1 MISYRVQQF
10 GAPLQRHD
18 EPTPRPVGSEVL
30 LRVLAAGVCHT
41 DIHTWHGWYDL
52 GGGKRLTMGDR
63 GVGLPLTLGH
73 EIAGEVVALGPDA
86 QGVHIGQQVLAY
98 PWLGCGQCKV
108 CRRGQ
113 EQLCP
118 TPRFLGI
125 FRAGGYATHVR
136 VPDAHGL
143 VDIGSMP
150 PAQAA
155 PYACSGLTT
164 YSAIRKINP
173 LVLQDEPV
181 VLIGAGGLG
190 LMALQLLQAL
200 GCPGVV
206 VVEPNPVRRQAAL
219 DGGAIAAIDPQAA
232 DAAAQIRQA
241 AGGPAW
247 AVLDCVGAAST
258 VQLGLDLLVKGGQLI
273 LVGLFGGE
281 ITLSTPLV
289 PIRAISI
296 EGSYVGS
303 LADLRD
309 LIQLVREK
317 NLAPIPTTCCS
328 LRLAGQVLQDLEAG
342 QGVGRM
348 VLQPDQTETP
358 A

>member
-18 EPTPRPVGSEVL
+18 EPTPQPQGSQVL
-30 LRVLAAGVCHT
+30 LRVQAAGVCHT

-63 GVGLPLTLGH
+63 GVTLPLTLGH

-86 QGVHIGQQVLAY
+86 QGVHLGQRVLAY

-113 EQLCP
+113 SQLCP

-125 FRAGGYATHVR
+125 FRAGGYASHVL
-136 VPDAHGL
+136 VPDALGL
-143 VDIGSMP
+143 IDIGDLP

-173 LVLQDEPV
+173 QVLRDEPV
-181 VLIGAGGLG
+181 VVIGAGGLG
-190 LMALQLLQAL
+190 LMALSLLRAL

-206 VVEPNPVRRQAAL
+206 VVEPNLVRRQAAL
-219 DGGAIAAIDPQAA
+219 DGGALAAVDPQAA
-232 DAAAQIRQA
+232 DAAAQVKA
-241 AGGPAW
+241 ATGGPCW
-247 AVLDCVGAAST
+247 AVIDCVGAAST

-273 LVGLFGGE
+273 VVGLFGGE
-281 ITLSTPLV
+281 ISLSTPLV

-296 EGSYVGS
+296 QGSYVGS
-303 LADLRD
+303 LAELRD
-309 LIQLVREK
+309 LIALVRQK
-317 NLAPIPTTCCS
+317 AVAPIPTTCCS
-328 LRLAGQVLQDLEAG
+328 LHRAPLALQDLEAG
-342 QGVGRM
+342 HVVGRL
-348 VLQPDQTETP
+348 VLQPDASEP
-358 A
+358 AS